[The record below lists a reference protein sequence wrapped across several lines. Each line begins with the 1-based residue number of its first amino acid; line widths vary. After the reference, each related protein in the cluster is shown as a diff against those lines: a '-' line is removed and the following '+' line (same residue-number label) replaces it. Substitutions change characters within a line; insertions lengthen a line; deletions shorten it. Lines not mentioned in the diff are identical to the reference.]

1 MTIIGIHPHALG
13 GIMTQPHIGLIAE
26 NGPEAVIPLSPAKSE
41 RGMEMWRRAGDI
53 LGASPGEISAYA
65 AGGDNAPSLFA
76 NSAGA
81 DTPTPDMA
89 FSLIPAAVSAGS
101 ASLSEIYADSEG
113 AEIPGA
119 SFNTEQAEEAPPNPG
134 WTALYSQL
142 NTGSG
147 DSVGVSPEVATVNT
161 EDTDGGGNAVNL
173 QVHIDQRNE
182 YRIDGNGLDESKVV
196 AIIEAHSLD
205 NLDATANEIAKR
217 VEKALSNIPLRGRA

>member
-1 MTIIGIHPHALG
+1 MPQYAEG
-13 GIMTQPHIGLIAE
+13 GIPYQPHIGMVAE
-26 NGPEAVIPLSPAKSE
+26 AEPEAVIPLSRNKNAQ
-41 RGMEMWRRAGDI
+41 GVAAWRQAGDI

-89 FSLIPAAVSAGS
+89 FSLIPSAAVSAGS
-101 ASLSEIYADSEG
+101 ASLSEIYADSES

-142 NTGSG
+142 NTGSE